1 MRERGRNMDF
11 PAYVPE
17 AVRAYI
23 TALLKGDN
31 RLGAHGWMAALDD
44 YGRRIAEIDR
54 QIDESIRLGRKGRLS
69 GLREERK
76 EAVEGR
82 RRLAEDVDCVRR
94 LACDERMRDV
104 YTLLAQEFDDR
115 HWRNFIYAAWAARV
129 DFAEY
134 RDNRR
139 RAAELS
145 SEIARAA
152 EDLAALLRQFS
163 QTGFCGPWE
172 FRSIEELLRRTD
184 NHDGRNLYMWRSER
198 HHILGDPP
206 SRDASDKT
214 DSAGR
219 LSKDIRYAWGV
230 APELSM
236 LLDTLSDAARE
247 FKPEESGMIGA
258 AIGSRKR
265 NIKAEYLRAFGV
277 LLIDVHGFRLTPPTM
292 KAMAIVAT
300 VVINSPDI
308 VATYDDVRKALK
320 RLDGP
325 EPGRFTP

>member
-1 MRERGRNMDF
+1 MDF

-54 QIDESIRLGRKGRLS
+54 QIDESIRLGHKGRLS

-76 EAVEGR
+76 EAVKGR
-82 RRLAEDVDCVRR
+82 RQLAEDVDCVRR

-115 HWRNFIYAAWAARV
+115 HWRNFIYAAWSARV

-163 QTGFCGPWE
+163 QTGFYGPRE
-172 FRSIEELLRRTD
+172 FHSIEELLRQTD
-184 NHDGRNLYMWRSER
+184 NHDGRNWYMWRSER

-206 SRDASDKT
+206 SWGVLDK
-214 DSAGR
+214 DDPAGR
-219 LSKDIRYAWGV
+219 LRKDIRYAWSV
-230 APELSM
+230 APEFSM

-258 AIGSRKR
+258 AIGTRQK
-265 NIKAEYLRAFGV
+265 NQKTEYLRALAH
-277 LLIDVHGFRLTPPTM
+277 LLINEHGFTMTPRLM
-292 KAMAIVAT
+292 KAMAIVAS
-300 VVINSPDI
+300 VAIGSPDI
-308 VATYDDVRKALK
+308 DVTYDDVRKAVA
-320 RLDGP
+320 RLMEG
-325 EPGRFTP
+325 E